1 MGLGNGLTIAKL
13 RIHGA
18 KVVSEVGLMV
28 EDVKTGDNEALTLKI
43 KNVRSTFKKK
53 IVRLQKIIHTVVE

>member
-43 KNVRSTFKKK
+43 KNVSSTFKN
-53 IVRLQKIIHTVVE
+53 VLYVY

>member
-28 EDVKTGDNEALTLKI
+28 EDVKTGDNESLALKI
-43 KNVRSTFKKK
+43 KNVSSTFKNFLYVYKK
-53 IVRLQKIIHTVVE
+53 SFML

>member
-28 EDVKTGDNEALTLKI
+28 EDVKTGDNEALALKI
-43 KNVRSTFKKK
+43 KNVSSTFK
-53 IVRLQKIIHTVVE
+53 IYTFIDIPER